1 MNHNEEFQLYD
12 QMKERLLRQENFD
25 EDYPFEIELNYYEH
39 DNELIY
45 DVVINNSKI
54 DMYHC
59 IFLVYANESQDQLCP
74 SLGIFDSEIYSIK
87 KQGSQKKGMYKGVI
101 LSGKSQERQ
110 NIRLYIQYY
119 SDESLENK
127 NEMFIE
133 VKDEIR

>member
-1 MNHNEEFQLYD
+1 M
-12 QMKERLLRQENFD
+12 
-25 EDYPFEIELNYYEH
+25 
-39 DNELIY
+39 
-45 DVVINNSKI
+45 
-54 DMYHC
+54 
-59 IFLVYANESQDQLCP
+59 YANESQDQLCP